1 MPSKD
6 DKIKELESRIV
17 HLQNL
22 LSLEQNKNSVLS
34 KENANLKQQ
43 ISQLQFQLNSQN
55 NFQNINN
62 IQNNSND
69 ISIKLINEKENIIKD
84 LKEKIKRYPF
94 VLEKNEK
101 IMSIIFSSVNQKV
114 NYSMVCKNTDTI
126 NKLEAKL
133 YEEYPNL
140 SERENYFLCKG
151 IVLNKFQ
158 SFEKNHIKNG
168 DIILLNQNDSS
179 TLFH

>member
-1 MPSKD
+1 M
-6 DKIKELESRIV
+6 
-17 HLQNL
+17 
-22 LSLEQNKNSVLS
+22 
-34 KENANLKQQ
+34 
-43 ISQLQFQLNSQN
+43 
-55 NFQNINN
+55 NN
-62 IQNNSND
+62 ISNNQNNSND
-69 ISIKLINEKENIIKD
+69 VLIKLINEKENTIKD
-84 LKEKIKRYPF
+84 LKEKIQRYPF
-94 VLEKNEK
+94 ILEKNEK

-151 IVLNKFQ
+151 RLLNKFQ

-179 TLFH
+179 TLFQ